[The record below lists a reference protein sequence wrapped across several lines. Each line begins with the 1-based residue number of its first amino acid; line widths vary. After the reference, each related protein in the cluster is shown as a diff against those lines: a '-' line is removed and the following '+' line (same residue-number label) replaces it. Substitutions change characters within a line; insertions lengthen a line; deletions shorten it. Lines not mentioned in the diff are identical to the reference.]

1 MKRLLSVVLASAA
14 VAIVVAT
21 TATARTS
28 GTIVLRGADSQN
40 LAPFRLSRDADVLW
54 SCPGCGDANFI
65 FSTDSDIPVNALGH
79 THGVS
84 FLAKGR
90 YTGVNVIGSG
100 SWKITL
106 RPAAKRPVARSYV
119 LTGVD
124 SQNLRPFTLTHDSRL
139 SWSCPGCGSSNF
151 IVSTNEDIPVN
162 ALNRRSGSSFLGKG
176 RYTGVSVTGSGNWR
190 IVIR

>member
-1 MKRLLSVVLASAA
+1 MSRLLACLALSAA
-14 VAIVVAT
+14 VTIAAVSS
-21 TATARTS
+21 ATARTN

-40 LAPFRLSRDADVLW
+40 LAPFKLSRDADVLW

-65 FSTDSDIPVNALGH
+65 FSTNSDIPVNALNH

-90 YTGVNVIGSG
+90 YTGVSVIGSG
-100 SWKITL
+100 GWKITL
-106 RPAAKRPVARSYV
+106 RPASKRPVARSYL

-124 SQNLRPFTLTHDSRL
+124 SQNLRPFTLIHDSKL
-139 SWSCPGCGSSNF
+139 TWSCPRCSDSNF
-151 IVSTNEDIPVN
+151 IVSTSQDIPVN
-162 ALNRRSGSSFLGKG
+162 ALNRTSGSSFLSKG
-176 RYTGVSVTGSGNWR
+176 HYTSVSVTGSGNWR